1 MRGAPRNAARAAA
14 ATKGARVGRQSTT
27 GAGQS
32 RSEALAALM
41 RRFERAGIES
51 PEHDAE
57 VLLLR
62 ALHLSRADLWSEPA
76 AILSAEEAAELAQL
90 AERRTDRVPLQLLL
104 GTTPFCSATLDLEPG
119 VFIPRPETESL
130 VEAVLRGS
138 HPARGT
144 LVDLGTGTGAIA
156 IALLHALPQ
165 WTGVAVD
172 RSPAAL
178 ALAAR
183 NAARNGVA
191 GRLHLLKADW
201 RDPDDAAAIGDEGSF
216 DLVVSNP
223 PYIRTADIA
232 GLMPEVR
239 DHDPI
244 EALDG
249 GPDGLDAIRDLAL
262 GIPLWLRPGGVLA
275 VEIGADQADDSKS
288 IVGPHLEHAR
298 VLRDLAARP
307 RILIGTRGGG
317 IE

>member
-1 MRGAPRNAARAAA
+1 VRGGGRSGIVTNGPRR
-14 ATKGARVGRQSTT
+14 RQKES
-27 GAGQS
+27 GSGQT

-51 PEHDAE
+51 PERDAE
-57 VLLLR
+57 ILLLR
-62 ALHLSRADLWSEPA
+62 ALHVSRAELWSEPTA
-76 AILSAEEAAELAQL
+76 LLNPTEAAELAAL

-119 VFIPRPETESL
+119 VFIPRPETEAL

-138 HPARGT
+138 HPARGM
-144 LVDLGTGTGAIA
+144 LLDLGTGTGAIA
-156 IALLHALPQ
+156 IALLHALPE

-191 GRLHLLKADW
+191 GRLHLIEADF
-201 RDPDDAAAIGDEGSF
+201 RDPDAAEAIGQEGQF

-223 PYIRTADIA
+223 PYIRSGDIP

-244 EALDG
+244 AALDG
-249 GPDGLDAIRDLAL
+249 GPDGLDPLRDLAR
-262 GIPLWLRPGGVLA
+262 GIPLWLGPGGVAA

-288 IVGPHLEHAR
+288 IVGPILENAR
-298 VLRDLAARP
+298 VLSDLAGRP
-307 RILIGTRGGG
+307 RILTGTRGGG
-317 IE
+317 SS

>member
-1 MRGAPRNAARAAA
+1 VRGGGRSGIATGGPRGR
-14 ATKGARVGRQSTT
+14 RQSAN
-27 GAGQS
+27 GGGQS
-32 RSEALAALM
+32 RAEALAALT
-41 RRFERAGIES
+41 RRFERAGIDS
-51 PEHDAE
+51 PERDAE
-57 VLLLR
+57 ILLLR
-62 ALHLSRADLWSEPA
+62 ALHVSRAELWSEPA
-76 AILSAEEAAELAQL
+76 ARLNPREAEELAAL

-119 VFIPRPETESL
+119 VFIPRPETEGL

-138 HPARGT
+138 NPARGT
-144 LVDLGTGTGAIA
+144 LLDLGTGTGAIA
-156 IALLHALPQ
+156 IALLHALPE

-178 ALAAR
+178 ALATR
-183 NAARNGVA
+183 NAARNGLS
-191 GRLHLLKADW
+191 GRLHLLKADF
-201 RDPDDAAAIGDEGSF
+201 RDPGAAAAIGQEGPF

-223 PYIRTADIA
+223 PYIRSGDIP

-249 GPDGLDAIRDLAL
+249 GPDGLDPLRDLAR
-262 GIPLWLRPGGVLA
+262 GIPLWLGPGGVAA

-288 IVGPHLEHAR
+288 IVGPILENAR
-298 VLRDLAARP
+298 VLSDLAGRP

-317 IE
+317 SA